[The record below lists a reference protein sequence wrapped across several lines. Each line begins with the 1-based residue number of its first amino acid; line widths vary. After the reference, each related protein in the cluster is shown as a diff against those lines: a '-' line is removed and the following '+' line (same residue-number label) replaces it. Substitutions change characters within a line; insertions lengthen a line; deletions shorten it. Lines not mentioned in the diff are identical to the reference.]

1 MTEINYEIAY
11 KALLDMWKHKM
22 GYSISRLTEDEG
34 YDGYLLSGD
43 HFHIQDFTGFCKKY
57 GFETIN
63 MIIKDI
69 AEDEPDEVSDQ

>member
-1 MTEINYEIAY
+1 MTDINYEIAY
-11 KALLDMWKHKM
+11 KALLDMWKHNM
-22 GYSISRLTEDEG
+22 GYAIKLLTSDKE
-34 YDGYLLSGD
+34 YDGYLLTGD
-43 HFHIQDFTGFCKKY
+43 HFVLNDFAGFCKKY

>member
-1 MTEINYEIAY
+1 MTEMNYEIAY

-43 HFHIQDFTGFCKKY
+43 HFYIKEFTGFCKKY